1 MTTSAKPVAFEIEVA
16 KNSPSQDPAVK
27 KRLEEHCQ
35 AAPSLE
41 DIRMKLERAEAK
53 RGELTKKALTDDKV
67 VEVRWRKSTREA
79 QQIARF
85 KKGLLKLESADETRQ
100 RHLRTKIEKAQRN
113 SCLLVV
119 ERKNTELASLAE
131 KTKQKLEVAE
141 KLRLQ
146 GLKNVVDIAH
156 KNSEKLEKALQ
167 KKQELEQEKVN
178 KAQEELNKVE
188 ARSSVSPNVAATK
201 AKQHLAKVDKVVS
214 AHKERQLAERENL
227 KSKYLLKHSKAEE
240 RRGSVLDK
248 VKQTAQEV
256 GQGRS
261 RSNQQACSTNANS
274 SK

>member
-1 MTTSAKPVAFEIEVA
+1 MTTLVKPVAFEIEVA

-27 KRLEEHCQ
+27 RRLEEHCQ

-41 DIRMKLERAEAK
+41 DIQSKLERAEAK
-53 RGELTKKALTDDKV
+53 RGERTRKTFTDDKV

-119 ERKNTELASLAE
+119 ERKNTERASLAE
-131 KTKQKLEVAE
+131 KTKQKLEIAE

-146 GLKNVVDIAH
+146 GLKNVVETAH

-167 KKQELEQEKVN
+167 KKQELEQEKAN
-178 KAQEELNKVE
+178 KVQEELKKVE
-188 ARSSVSPNVAATK
+188 ARTSLSPNMAAIK
-201 AKQHLAKVDKVVS
+201 AKQHLEKVEKAVS
-214 AHKERQLAERENL
+214 AQKERQLAEQENL
-227 KSKYLLKHSKAEE
+227 KSKFQMKLTKAEE
-240 RRGSVLDK
+240 RRGSVLNK
-248 VKQTAQEV
+248 VKQTALEF
-256 GQGRS
+256 GQGRNKS
-261 RSNQQACSTNANS
+261 KTQAPE
-274 SK
+274 

>member
-1 MTTSAKPVAFEIEVA
+1 MTTLVKPVAFEIEVA

-41 DIRMKLERAEAK
+41 DIQSKLERAEAK
-53 RGELTKKALTDDKV
+53 REELTKKAFTDDKV

-85 KKGLLKLESADETRQ
+85 KKDLLKLESADETRQ

-131 KTKQKLEVAE
+131 KTKQKLEIAE

-146 GLKNVVDIAH
+146 GLKAVVEVAR

-167 KKQELEQEKVN
+167 KKQELEREKVN
-178 KAQEELNKVE
+178 KAQEELKKVE
-188 ARSSVSPNVAATK
+188 ARSSISPNVAASK
-201 AKQHLAKVDKVVS
+201 AKKHLEKVEKVVS
-214 AHKERQLAERENL
+214 AQKERQLTEQENL
-227 KSKYLLKHSKAEE
+227 KSKFQLKLTKAEE

-261 RSNQQACSTNANS
+261 K
-274 SK
+274 SKTISEK